1 MRAGR
6 GAGIRVR
13 PPMQSKTAW
22 VAMRLA
28 MMASVGIGLRVAGWQ
43 MTSQASPAAAPNT
56 QKPTLVIPRI
66 NRWRA
71 NRICGGVMWLLLR
84 LAECGGRF

>member
-28 MMASVGIGLRVAGWQ
+28 MMARVRIGLRVVGWQ
-43 MTSQASPAAAPNT
+43 MTSQVSPAAAPST

-66 NRWRA
+66 KRWRA
-71 NRICGGVMWLLLR
+71 N
-84 LAECGGRF
+84 